1 MKCSF
6 VSILVFLTVVQLV
19 RADDFKTVNGKEYK
33 NAKISRGEPDG
44 IVLITK
50 SGVSKVYFTELPK
63 EVQESFHYDPQ
74 KAAAAQTAAVDQ
86 AEEFNKQADEENKQ
100 RKAANKDL
108 QSRIA
113 EQRAIQAKQENIQ
126 ALTDRLSELTQQEQN
141 LLAEIGR
148 IENAQTVAR
157 RKWVDGQTNQQYT
170 APEEAKLPLLNGQL
184 ENVRTE
190 KERVTRELERAQH
203 QS

>member
-33 NAKISRGEPDG
+33 NAKISRVEPDG

-50 SGVSKVYFTELPK
+50 SELPK

-74 KAAAAQTAAVDQ
+74 KAAAAQAAAVDQ
-86 AEEFNKQADEENKQ
+86 AEEFNNQADEENKQ

-108 QSRIA
+108 QSRIT